1 MELMKKFFLAIVIAT
16 LPICAA
22 VAQQAGQQPKQPP
35 KADPLRP
42 VKSDPC
48 AAYGPGFIQLR
59 GSVTCI
65 KIGGSVEAGG
75 GASR

>member
-1 MELMKKFFLAIVIAT
+1 MKKLFFAIVVVA
-16 LPICAA
+16 LPTFAA
-22 VAQQAGQQPKQPP
+22 VAQQAGQQPKQSPKSGTLRPP
-35 KADPLRP
+35 KDN
-42 VKSDPC
+42 PC

-59 GSVTCI
+59 GSDTCI